1 MAKKNLKHKEATR
14 RKAEATTEMAKI
26 GLKPDDDLKTIGFV
40 FNHLAVSHMTYLGL
54 SSINALCRSHVGVD
68 ICIFTIHTLP
78 PCVKVLCPVF
88 SVSDLAR
95 WNSNPLVSTDIRT
108 TIEAL
113 ATNASLVYHY
123 CFDPEFIGN
132 TTIES
137 SWLNSAF
144 CDQRVR
150 IIVRHKD
157 HEKLIEEEF
166 GIKVYGIVPDFD
178 AEMFTR
184 LIMNGDKQ
192 CP

>member
-1 MAKKNLKHKEATR
+1 MAKKNPKHKEATR
-14 RKAEATTEMAKI
+14 RKVEASTDMAKI
-26 GLKPDDDLKTIGFV
+26 GLKLDDDLKIIGFV

-54 SSINALCRSHVGVD
+54 NSINSLCRSHVGVD
-68 ICIFTIHTLP
+68 VSIFTIHTLP
-78 PCVKVLCPVF
+78 PCVKALCPVF

-132 TTIES
+132 TTMES
-137 SWLNSAF
+137 SGLKSAF
-144 CDQRVR
+144 CDPRVM

-178 AEMFTR
+178 AETFTK
-184 LIMNGDKQ
+184 LIMNGDK
-192 CP
+192 